1 MKETIA
7 MRSREI
13 QRIQALE
20 QVCRGIRTLVGSI
33 PLLPVSYRF
42 PTHVGRVLQEL
53 TIEAITAAER
63 YLKVSFAY
71 EATVANDN
79 TGRLGGHLDSA

>member
-1 MKETIA
+1 MKETITL
-7 MRSREI
+7 SSPEI

-33 PLLPVSYRF
+33 PLLLVSYRF

-79 TGRLGGHLDSA
+79 PVRLGGHLDSA